1 MFPLLLSFD
10 IKTLLVAVALATTL
24 SAVTRILLWRTHPGI
39 PGLGHWAGAS
49 VLGTMALLMIA
60 MHNVVPEWLALSLAQ
75 MLIAMGFILMWDGF
89 RRFVGRAPL
98 SRPILMVLIMFAI
111 GLIVASNVLQS
122 LTLRASSNALW
133 IALLSTMVARELLSA
148 ARPREI
154 AMRVSGWLY
163 AISAMLFFMRG
174 FAVAASDAIVD
185 PWNPDGLVA
194 LLLFWW
200 LCFTMGAT
208 LGMVLMAS
216 ERLQKELD
224 HQASHD
230 PLTGALN
237 RRALSM
243 FAEKELA
250 RSRRNGQP
258 LSVLMM
264 DLDHFKA
271 INDHFGHRGGDEIL
285 CRFVSASQRVLRTE
299 DVFCRFGGEEFLALL
314 PGIASEQALLVAE
327 RIRSAY
333 RSEMENITVLS
344 LPFNTTVS
352 IGISQYRPEEEID
365 DVIRRAD
372 SALYQAKAN
381 GRNRCELMEFCGAE

>member
-1 MFPLLLSFD
+1 MNFD
-10 IKTLLVAVALATTL
+10 IKTLLVAVALATML
-24 SAVTRILLWRTHPGI
+24 SAVARILLWRTHPGM

-49 VLGTMALLMIA
+49 VLGTGALLMIA
-60 MHNVVPEWLALSLAQ
+60 MRNIVPEWLALSLAQ
-75 MLIAMGFILMWDGF
+75 LLIAVCFILTWDGF
-89 RRFVGRAPL
+89 RRFVGRTPL
-98 SRPILMVLIMFAI
+98 SQPTLTVLIVFVI
-111 GLIVASNVLQS
+111 GLIVTSHVLQS

-133 IALLSTMVARELLSA
+133 ITLFSAMVARELLSA

-163 AISAMLFFMRG
+163 AISAVLFLARG
-174 FAVAASDAIVD
+174 FAVAANDTIVD
-185 PWNPDGLVA
+185 PWNPDGLAA
-194 LLLFWW
+194 LPLFWW

-216 ERLQKELD
+216 ERLQRELD
-224 HQASHD
+224 HQASRD

-271 INDHFGHRGGDEIL
+271 INDHLGHRGGDEIL
-285 CRFVSASQRVLRTE
+285 CRFVSASHRVLRTE
-299 DVFCRFGGEEFLALL
+299 DVFCRLGGEEFLALL

-333 RSEMENITVLS
+333 RSEMENITALS
-344 LPFNTTVS
+344 LPFVATVS
-352 IGISQYRPEEEID
+352 IGISQFRPEEEID
-365 DVIRRAD
+365 DVIHRAD
-372 SALYQAKAN
+372 AALYQAKAN
-381 GRNRCELMEFCGAE
+381 GRNRCEMMEFCKAE

>member
-1 MFPLLLSFD
+1 MDFD
-10 IKTLLVAVALATTL
+10 IKTLLVAVALASAL
-24 SAVTRILLWRTHPGI
+24 SALARILLWRTHPAM
-39 PGLGHWAGAS
+39 PGLGHWAVAS
-49 VLGTMALLMIA
+49 MLGTVALLMIA
-60 MHNVVPEWLALSLAQ
+60 MRDVVPERLTLSLAQ
-75 MLIAMGFILMWDGF
+75 LLIAAGFILKWEGF
-89 RRFVGRAPL
+89 RLFVGRPPL
-98 SRPILMVLIMFAI
+98 SQQTLTILIMFAI
-111 GLIVASNVLQS
+111 GLIVASDVLQS

-133 IALLSTMVARELLSA
+133 ISLLSAVIAWELLSA
-148 ARPREI
+148 ARPGEI

-163 AISAMLFFMRG
+163 AISAALFLVRG
-174 FAVAASDAIVD
+174 IAVATNGTIVD
-185 PWNPDGLVA
+185 PWNPDGLAA
-194 LLLFWW
+194 LPLFWW

-216 ERLQKELD
+216 ERLQRELD

-243 FAEKELA
+243 LAEKEVA

-271 INDHFGHRGGDEIL
+271 INDHLGHRGGDEIL
-285 CRFVSASQRVLRTE
+285 CRFVSASHRVLRTE

-314 PGIASEQALLVAE
+314 PGIASEQALAIAE
-327 RIRSAY
+327 RIRNAY
-333 RSEMENITVLS
+333 RSEIEDITALS
-344 LPFNTTVS
+344 PPFDFTVS
-352 IGISQYRPEEEID
+352 IGISQFQPEEEIE

-372 SALYQAKAN
+372 IALYQAKAN
-381 GRNRCELMEFCGAE
+381 GRNRCELMEFCVAE